1 MKKRKRRPK
10 GAAASKCQA
19 SHRLMLRKIVAM
31 IETAGLQIG
40 ARDRDFG
47 NGGLRQNLGGD
58 IVDRGVGDFMNE
70 ADVLVFAGDDARDDF
85 APGDL
90 GIDNG
95 LAPAPSI
102 VDHHN
107 EILHG
112 GSPRPRKA
120 GVAVCSQLFLKIR
133 NKSSHKFVKSE
144 KEAATAVTPPAA
156 CENHA
161 ARAHFE
167 PPFIS
172 LW

>member
-10 GAAASKCQA
+10 GPPSSKCQA
-19 SHRLMLRKIVAM
+19 SHCLMLAEIAAM

-40 ARDRDFG
+40 ARDRYFG
-47 NGGLRQNLGGD
+47 NGGLRQNLGGN
-58 IVDRGVGDFMNE
+58 IVDRGVDDFMNE
-70 ADVLVFAGDDARDDF
+70 ADVLVFAGGNARDDF

-112 GSPRPRKA
+112 GAPRPGKA
-120 GVAVCSQLFLKIR
+120 GATGCSQLFRKIR
-133 NKSSHKFVKSE
+133 SKSSQ
-144 KEAATAVTPPAA
+144 
-156 CENHA
+156 
-161 ARAHFE
+161 
-167 PPFIS
+167 
-172 LW
+172 